1 MKRELG
7 GDAGGSGMGG
17 AKRPRQDNRGRD
29 ITLRF
34 LLQSKVKFEWH
45 LESERHGW
53 KVELFSVVLEGLNAS
68 IFE

>member
-7 GDAGGSGMGG
+7 PDAGASGMGG

-34 LLQSKVKFEWH
+34 LLQSKVSTGIVFKGHRKE
-45 LESERHGW
+45 LQQCI
-53 KVELFSVVLEGLNAS
+53 LFS
-68 IFE
+68 

>member
-7 GDAGGSGMGG
+7 ADAGGSGMAG

-34 LLQSKVKFEWH
+34 LLQSKVRYQQCLKIVHTGEFMTRV
-45 LESERHGW
+45 SY
-53 KVELFSVVLEGLNAS
+53 
-68 IFE
+68 